1 MLSKKNLLLWKVASR
16 RLEETPEEYAV
27 SPELV
32 AQLDEIQTQLGY
44 DREELVRSRQEQRR
58 GYIPDKSLPP
68 ELLAVAGELGC
79 DITVETFPAE
89 GFTQRFQEATQ
100 QNLQPDI
107 LAFVDRGGI
116 IEGFSSHLGEF
127 QGLNTI
133 DGVEESL
140 VFVSNGLRSLAPSYG
155 GWQVIV
161 NTSTHHS
168 EAKLLALQEPKC
180 TYIARVA
187 ASVDRTEL
195 EQIAQTITRSYLEG
209 SIAELEKYISS
220 DAIIPIADL
229 QAMGQVRSIKICS
242 LFGNENLAV
251 VSAIACFDGSKNI
264 GNTEILMVFKKEGN
278 SYRLLTISSD
288 PVLRINRYFSL
299 DKVARSIAN
308 ASQESD
314 RPQPALLL
322 SPEDGK
328 RPTPEGEI
336 PFGNFKWQPSCS
348 ENVLAEVV
356 EFAYG
361 YCNARLFVRFP
372 EDANKSLDYISEGLL
387 MYGGTWQ
394 WRIWSIAK
402 NGSIAFSEVRSFKDK
417 EIV

>member
-140 VFVSNGLRSLAPSYG
+140 VFVSNGLRACSFLWRLA
-155 GWQVIV
+155 
-161 NTSTHHS
+161 
-168 EAKLLALQEPKC
+168 
-180 TYIARVA
+180 
-187 ASVDRTEL
+187 
-195 EQIAQTITRSYLEG
+195 
-209 SIAELEKYISS
+209 
-220 DAIIPIADL
+220 
-229 QAMGQVRSIKICS
+229 
-242 LFGNENLAV
+242 
-251 VSAIACFDGSKNI
+251 
-264 GNTEILMVFKKEGN
+264 
-278 SYRLLTISSD
+278 SYR
-288 PVLRINRYFSL
+288 
-299 DKVARSIAN
+299 
-308 ASQESD
+308 
-314 RPQPALLL
+314 
-322 SPEDGK
+322 
-328 RPTPEGEI
+328 
-336 PFGNFKWQPSCS
+336 
-348 ENVLAEVV
+348 
-356 EFAYG
+356 
-361 YCNARLFVRFP
+361 
-372 EDANKSLDYISEGLL
+372 
-387 MYGGTWQ
+387 
-394 WRIWSIAK
+394 
-402 NGSIAFSEVRSFKDK
+402 
-417 EIV
+417 